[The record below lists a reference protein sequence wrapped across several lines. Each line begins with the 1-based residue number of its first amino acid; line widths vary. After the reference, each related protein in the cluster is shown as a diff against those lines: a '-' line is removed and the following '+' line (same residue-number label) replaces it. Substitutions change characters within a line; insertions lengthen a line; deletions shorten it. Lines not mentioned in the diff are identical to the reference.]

1 MKRDWDCIRAIL
13 IALDEKGDTASALR
27 PNEVDGF
34 DRDLVS
40 YNMRLL
46 IDAALIKGDCIQP
59 TDSSVRCAATE
70 MTWEGHELLD
80 KMRSSTLW
88 NKIKSA
94 ARERAIPLSFDV
106 VKILGIE
113 AIKSLN

>member
-1 MKRDWDCIRAIL
+1 M
-13 IALDEKGDTASALR
+13 IALDEKGDTASPLR
-27 PNEVDGF
+27 PDQIDGF
-34 DRDLVS
+34 DYDFVS

-46 IDAALIKGDCIQP
+46 IDAGLVKGHCVQP
-59 TDSSVRCAATE
+59 ADSSVRCVAFE

-80 KMRSSTLW
+80 KVRSNTLW

-94 ARERAIPLSFDV
+94 ARERAVPLSFDA

-113 AIKSLN
+113 ALKSLI

>member
-34 DRDLVS
+34 DQEAVS
-40 YNMRLL
+40 YNMCRL
-46 IDAALIKGDCIQP
+46 IDAELIKGDCIQP
-59 TDSSVRCAATE
+59 MDSSVRCFAFE

-80 KMRSSTLW
+80 KIRSNTLW

-94 ARERAIPLSFDV
+94 ARERAIPLSFDA
-106 VKILGIE
+106 VKILGID
-113 AIKSLN
+113 ALKRLI

>member
-1 MKRDWDCIRAIL
+1 MKRDWECIRAIL

-27 PNEVDGF
+27 PIEVDGF
-34 DRDLVS
+34 DRDSVS

-59 TDSSVRCAATE
+59 MDSSVRCTASE

-80 KMRSSTLW
+80 KMRSDTLW

>member
-1 MKRDWDCIRAIL
+1 MKRDWECVRSIL

-34 DRDLVS
+34 DQDAVS

-46 IDAALIKGDCIQP
+46 IDAKLIKGDCLQP
-59 TDSSVRCAATE
+59 INSSVRCTASE

-94 ARERAIPLSFDV
+94 ARERAIPLSFDA
-106 VKILGIE
+106 VKILCVE
-113 AIKSLN
+113 ALKNLI

>member
-27 PNEVDGF
+27 PSEVDGF
-34 DRDLVS
+34 DQDAVS

-46 IDAALIKGDCIQP
+46 IDARLIKGDCIQP
-59 TDSSVRCAATE
+59 RSGSVLCVAFE
-70 MTWEGHELLD
+70 MTWDGHELLD

-94 ARERAIPLSFDV
+94 ARERAIPLSFD
-106 VKILGIE
+106 
-113 AIKSLN
+113 A